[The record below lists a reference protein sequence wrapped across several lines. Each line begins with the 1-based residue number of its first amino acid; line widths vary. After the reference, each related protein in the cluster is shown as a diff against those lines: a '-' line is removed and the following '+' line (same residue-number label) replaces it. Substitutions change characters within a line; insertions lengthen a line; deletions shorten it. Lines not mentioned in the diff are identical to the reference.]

1 MGLPGHDATILQISN
16 VHDYIFLKD
25 SLINVNTL
33 DMFQLMIII
42 LEQFQLTKEQRA

>member
-16 VHDYIFLKD
+16 DYIVFLKD